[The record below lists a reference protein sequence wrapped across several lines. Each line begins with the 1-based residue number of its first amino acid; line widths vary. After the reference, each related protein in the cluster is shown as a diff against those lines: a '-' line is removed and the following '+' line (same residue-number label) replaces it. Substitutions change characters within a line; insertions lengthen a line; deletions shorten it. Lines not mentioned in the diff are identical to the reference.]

1 MMHCGF
7 EPTVVLETGKSL
19 KDVYEMARWN
29 FS

>member
-1 MMHCGF
+1 MIHCGF

-19 KDVYEMARWN
+19 KDIYEMVRWT